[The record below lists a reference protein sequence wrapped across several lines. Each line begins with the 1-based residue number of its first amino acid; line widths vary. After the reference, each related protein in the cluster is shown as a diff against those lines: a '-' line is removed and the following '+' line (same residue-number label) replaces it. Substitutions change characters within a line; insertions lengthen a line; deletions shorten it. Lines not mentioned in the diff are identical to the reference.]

1 MSEGRPSEQAA
12 AFCAGLVRS
21 HDFPRYASTLFLPSV
36 HRRPL
41 LALYAFNVEI
51 SRVRDQVSQPLPGE
65 MRMQWWADLL
75 AGQSHGGVEGNPVAS
90 ELLWA
95 IRMWRLPV
103 EQLSRLIE
111 EHRFDLYNDP
121 MPSLAAL
128 EGYVNDTASALFACA
143 ARFLARPSPAIDH
156 LARHAGLAYGLVQV
170 ISALPRDA
178 ARRQLFVPLQLL
190 ERQGSGMEEVFAG
203 KQTAGVR
210 AAIDQL
216 VGEAKSHFDT
226 ALSLLATVPAGVRP
240 AFLPLALVRR
250 DLKRMS
256 RADSDPFVP
265 RPVPRVRLLWTLWRA
280 ARSGEFRDAGQ
291 GHAS

>member
-1 MSEGRPSEQAA
+1 MSETQTPEHA
-12 AFCAGLVRS
+12 AFCAGLVRA

-65 MRMQWWADLL
+65 MRLRWWSDMLL
-75 AGQSHGGVEGNPVAS
+75 GQNHGGVEGNPVAA

-95 IRMWRLPV
+95 IRTWRLPV
-103 EQLSRLIE
+103 DRLVRLVE
-111 EHRFDLYNDP
+111 EHEFDLYNDP

-128 EGYVNDTASALFACA
+128 EGYANDTASTLFACG
-143 ARFLARPSPAIDH
+143 ARFLLRPSAEIDH
-156 LARHAGLAYGLVQV
+156 VARHAGLAYGMAQV
-170 ISALPRDA
+170 VSALPMDT

-190 ERQGSGMEEVFAG
+190 EAQGSGLNEVFSG
-203 KQTAGVR
+203 KQTPGAR

-216 VGEAKSHFDT
+216 IGEVKKHLDT
-226 ALSLLATVPAGVRP
+226 ALALLAEVPADVRP

-250 DLKRMS
+250 DLKRML
-256 RADSDPFVP
+256 RADNDPFVP
-265 RPVPRVRLLWTLWRA
+265 RPVPRLRLLLTLWRA
-280 ARSGEFRDAGQ
+280 SRSPEFRGGD
-291 GHAS
+291 